1 MKRKKSGTVRVSYSL
16 PRSVADDVSYCAE
29 RLGVSRSALTAELLE
44 YACGPLSELLRETP
58 KHPTP
63 ADVKRLRGA
72 SLDLVKTRVATA
84 MEWLGDGGQD

>member
-1 MKRKKSGTVRVSYSL
+1 VPKRKPGVVRVSYSL
-16 PRSVADDVSYCAE
+16 PRSVAEEVSYCAE

-44 YACGPLSELLRETP
+44 YACGPLSELLKQTP

-72 SLDLVKTRVATA
+72 SLELVKTRVATA
-84 MEWLGDGGQD
+84 MEWLDDGGQE